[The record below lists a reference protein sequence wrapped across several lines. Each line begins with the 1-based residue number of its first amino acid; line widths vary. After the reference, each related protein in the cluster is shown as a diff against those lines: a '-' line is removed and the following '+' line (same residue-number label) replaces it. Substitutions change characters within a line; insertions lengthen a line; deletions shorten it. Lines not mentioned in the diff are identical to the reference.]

1 MYRVTRST
9 MISSRTDNSIYSTLK
24 RYIAGRIFPVCILFI
39 IALSVTS
46 CDFFRKLAGRPTA
59 AQLATLQWRKD
70 SLERAAKANVSAAD
84 TILVSSASVST
95 AAPSAASASAA
106 PAPAAPA
113 VATPAAATPAS
124 VASAAPAVA
133 TDVTTLKASLSAA
146 IPGTIIHSLSRYGG
160 LSAESGMKVSTLPRY
175 SIIVGTFKNVDNAAR
190 YTLTMKKK
198 GFTSAQSLH
207 LKGAYTLVMVASV
220 ESVQEVLSVFGDFS
234 GRLPKDAWVLLNDLR

>member
-1 MYRVTRST
+1 

-113 VATPAAATPAS
+113 VAT
-124 VASAAPAVA
+124 
-133 TDVTTLKASLSAA
+133 DVTPLKASLSAA

>member
-106 PAPAAPA
+106 PAPA
-113 VATPAAATPAS
+113 S
-124 VASAAPAVA
+124 PAVA
-133 TDVTTLKASLSAA
+133 TDVTTLKASLLAA

-175 SIIVGTFKNVDNAAR
+175 SIIVGTFKNADNAAR

>member
-84 TILVSSASVST
+84 TILVSSAS
-95 AAPSAASASAA
+95 AA
-106 PAPAAPA
+106 PASPA
-113 VATPAAATPAS
+113 VATPAPTTPAP
-124 VASAAPAVA
+124 VASAAPAVT
-133 TDVTTLKASLSAA
+133 TDVTALKASLSAA

-175 SIIVGTFKNVDNAAR
+175 SIIVGTFKNADNAAR
-190 YTLTMKKK
+190 YTLAMKKK

>member
-1 MYRVTRST
+1 

-106 PAPAAPA
+106 LAP
-113 VATPAAATPAS
+113 
-124 VASAAPAVA
+124 AAPAVA

-175 SIIVGTFKNVDNAAR
+175 SIIVGTFKNADNAAR

>member
-1 MYRVTRST
+1 
-9 MISSRTDNSIYSTLK
+9 
-24 RYIAGRIFPVCILFI
+24 
-39 IALSVTS
+39 
-46 CDFFRKLAGRPTA
+46 
-59 AQLATLQWRKD
+59 
-70 SLERAAKANVSAAD
+70 
-84 TILVSSASVST
+84 
-95 AAPSAASASAA
+95 
-106 PAPAAPA
+106 
-113 VATPAAATPAS
+113 
-124 VASAAPAVA
+124 
-133 TDVTTLKASLSAA
+133 VTTLKASLSAA

-175 SIIVGTFKNVDNAAR
+175 SIIVGTFKNADNAAR

>member
-95 AAPSAASASAA
+95 AAPSAATT
-106 PAPAAPA
+106 PAP
-113 VATPAAATPAS
+113 
-124 VASAAPAVA
+124 VASAASAPASPAVAPATPSTSAPVA

-175 SIIVGTFKNVDNAAR
+175 SIIVGTFKNADNAAR

>member
-9 MISSRTDNSIYSTLK
+9 MISSKTDNSIYSTLK

-70 SLERAAKANVSAAD
+70 SLERAAKANVSATD
-84 TILVSSASVST
+84 TILVTSTSATSASGLVASTPTASVS
-95 AAPSAASASAA
+95 ASAIA
-106 PAPAAPA
+106 PATPSTSAP
-113 VATPAAATPAS
+113 
-124 VASAAPAVA
+124 VA

-160 LSAESGMKVSTLPRY
+160 LSAENGMKVSTLPRY
-175 SIIVGTFKNVDNAAR
+175 SVIVGTFKNADNAAR
-190 YTLTMKKK
+190 YTLAMKKK

>member
-1 MYRVTRST
+1 

-106 PAPAAPA
+106 PAPA
-113 VATPAAATPAS
+113 S
-124 VASAAPAVA
+124 PAVA

-175 SIIVGTFKNVDNAAR
+175 SIIVGTFKNADNAAR

>member
-1 MYRVTRST
+1 

-70 SLERAAKANVSAAD
+70 SLERAAKANVSSAD

-95 AAPSAASASAA
+95 AAPSADSASASAA
-106 PAPAAPA
+106 PAPA
-113 VATPAAATPAS
+113 S
-124 VASAAPAVA
+124 PAVA

-175 SIIVGTFKNVDNAAR
+175 SIIVGTFKNADNAAR
-190 YTLTMKKK
+190 YTLTRKKK

-207 LKGAYTLVMVASV
+207 LKGAYTWVMVASV

>member
-9 MISSRTDNSIYSTLK
+9 MISSKTDNSIYSTLK

-84 TILVSSASVST
+84 TIIVSSASVS
-95 AAPSAASASAA
+95 A
-106 PAPAAPA
+106 PATPA
-113 VATPAAATPAS
+113 VATPAAASPAP
-124 VASAAPAVA
+124 VAPAAPAVA
-133 TDVTTLKASLSAA
+133 TDVTALKASLSAA

-175 SIIVGTFKNVDNAAR
+175 SIIVGTFKNADNAAR

>member
-9 MISSRTDNSIYSTLK
+9 MISSKTDNSIYSTLK

-84 TILVSSASVST
+84 TILVSSASVS
-95 AAPSAASASAA
+95 A
-106 PAPAAPA
+106 PATPA
-113 VATPAAATPAS
+113 VATPATASPAPVTP
-124 VASAAPAVA
+124 AAPAVA
-133 TDVTTLKASLSAA
+133 TDVTALKASLSAA

-175 SIIVGTFKNVDNAAR
+175 SIIVGTFKNADNAAR

>member
-106 PAPAAPA
+106 SAPAAPA
-113 VATPAAATPAS
+113 VAT
-124 VASAAPAVA
+124 SAAPAVA

>member
-9 MISSRTDNSIYSTLK
+9 MISSKTDNSIYSTLK

-84 TILVSSASVST
+84 TILVSSASVS
-95 AAPSAASASAA
+95 A
-106 PAPAAPA
+106 PASPA

-133 TDVTTLKASLSAA
+133 TDVTALKASLSAA

-160 LSAESGMKVSTLPRY
+160 LSAESGIKVSTLPRY

-190 YTLTMKKK
+190 YTLAMKKK

>member
-1 MYRVTRST
+1 MLMYRVTRST

-95 AAPSAASASAA
+95 AAPSAASASTT
-106 PAPAAPA
+106 PAPADP
-113 VATPAAATPAS
+113 V
-124 VASAAPAVA
+124 VA

-175 SIIVGTFKNVDNAAR
+175 SIIVGTFKNADNAAR

>member
-84 TILVSSASVST
+84 TILVSSAS
-95 AAPSAASASAA
+95 AA
-106 PAPAAPA
+106 PASPAPMAP
-113 VATPAAATPAS
+113 
-124 VASAAPAVA
+124 AAPAVA

-175 SIIVGTFKNVDNAAR
+175 SIIVGTFKNADNAAR
-190 YTLTMKKK
+190 YTLAMKKK

>member
-9 MISSRTDNSIYSTLK
+9 MISSKTDNSIYSTLK

-84 TILVSSASVST
+84 TILVSSASVS
-95 AAPSAASASAA
+95 A
-106 PAPAAPA
+106 PATPA
-113 VATPAAATPAS
+113 VATPAAASPAPVTP
-124 VASAAPAVA
+124 AAPAVA
-133 TDVTTLKASLSAA
+133 TDVTALKASLSAA

-175 SIIVGTFKNVDNAAR
+175 SIIVGTFKNADNAAR

>member
-9 MISSRTDNSIYSTLK
+9 MISSKTDNSIYSTLK

-95 AAPSAASASAA
+95 
-106 PAPAAPA
+106 PATPA

-124 VASAAPAVA
+124 VASAAPAVT
-133 TDVTTLKASLSAA
+133 TDVTTLKASLSVA

-160 LSAESGMKVSTLPRY
+160 LSAESGMKVNTLPRY
-175 SIIVGTFKNVDNAAR
+175 SIIVGTFKNADNAAR
-190 YTLTMKKK
+190 YTLAMKKK

>member
-1 MYRVTRST
+1 

-70 SLERAAKANVSAAD
+70 SLERATKANVSSAD

-95 AAPSAASASAA
+95 AAPSAAAASASAA
-106 PAPAAPA
+106 PAPA
-113 VATPAAATPAS
+113 S
-124 VASAAPAVA
+124 PAVA

-175 SIIVGTFKNVDNAAR
+175 SIIVGTFKNADNAAR

>member
-1 MYRVTRST
+1 

-106 PAPAAPA
+106 PAPASSA
-113 VATPAAATPAS
+113 VAT
-124 VASAAPAVA
+124 SAAPAVA

-175 SIIVGTFKNVDNAAR
+175 SIIVGTFKNADNAAR

>member
-84 TILVSSASVST
+84 TILVSS
-95 AAPSAASASAA
+95 
-106 PAPAAPA
+106 
-113 VATPAAATPAS
+113 
-124 VASAAPAVA
+124 ASAAPAVA